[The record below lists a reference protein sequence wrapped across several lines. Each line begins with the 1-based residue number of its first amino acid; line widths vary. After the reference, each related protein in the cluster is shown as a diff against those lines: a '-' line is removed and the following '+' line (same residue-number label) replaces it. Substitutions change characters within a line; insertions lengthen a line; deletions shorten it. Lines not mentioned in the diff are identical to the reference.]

1 MKLRKGV
8 QFHDSLGEFTAKDVV
23 HSWNYYTNGGCKA
36 SYSDYFRND
45 PGSDLEV
52 VGDHELIIR
61 TVERPALLY
70 DYWLSEYRGVP
81 ISSKA
86 QAAPKA
92 RPSMKKVIADWEQKA
107 WKPIPPEPTLT
118 STSTSRRA

>member
-8 QFHDSLGEFTAKDVV
+8 QFHGGLGEFTAKDVV
-23 HSWNYYTNGGCKA
+23 HSWNYYTNAGCKA
-36 SYSDYFRND
+36 SSSDYFRNA

-52 VGDHELIIR
+52 VGDHELTIR
-61 TVERPALLY
+61 TVELPALLY

-86 QAAPKA
+86 QWDQGCPHGSAQY
-92 RPSMKKVIADWEQKA
+92 E
-107 WKPIPPEPTLT
+107 
-118 STSTSRRA
+118 RRKESPASVEG

>member
-1 MKLRKGV
+1 M
-8 QFHDSLGEFTAKDVV
+8 QFHDGLGEFTAKDVV
-23 HSWNYYTNGGCKA
+23 HSWNYYTNDGCKA

-61 TVERPALLY
+61 TVEHPAHCTTTGSPITEVSQYPARPN
-70 DYWLSEYRGVP
+70 SIR
-81 ISSKA
+81 
-86 QAAPKA
+86 AAPSA

-107 WKPIPPEPTLT
+107 WKPIPREPTLP
-118 STSTSRRA
+118 STSTSSRA